1 MDDEQLRAGVNP
13 LVLENGYPLVS
24 TYNYCVLKKQVL
36 MILNWSEAPWICFRF
51 LARNVL
57 YLYKK

>member
-24 TYNYCVLKKQVL
+24 TYNYCVLKKTSINDFELVGSSMDL
-36 MILNWSEAPWICFRF
+36 F
-51 LARNVL
+51 
-57 YLYKK
+57 